1 MLRRGLLFGDAIQL
15 MKTCGEYSRHFS
27 VCSAATSWGVWLFVL
42 SLSLAVNVSAQQAA
56 SPNTG
61 VIAPTISATLPDAPS
76 STDVQ
81 SSSFG
86 EELGHGV
93 LTIGK
98 DELTFI
104 KAPFQKKNLK
114 WDIAIGAA
122 TAALIATDVSVA
134 HQVDPAWHDTS
145 INVSN
150 AMVYSTAASAGGIFL
165 TGLITDNTHAKDTGV
180 AAARGAID
188 SAILY
193 GAMKLVFARERPYS
207 ANGDGS
213 FFSGNFSS
221 GSFPSGHSTLAWTLA
236 SVVAHEY
243 TNWPVAVLMYGMATA
258 ASTTRVTG
266 GVHFPSDVVVGGA
279 FGYLIG
285 RYVARQEN
293 HLPGDAPT
301 HPRSKILRAE
311 DAVLS
316 HVSFGVQ

>member
-1 MLRRGLLFGDAIQL
+1 MR
-15 MKTCGEYSRHFS
+15 
-27 VCSAATSWGVWLFVL
+27 ATHLASSVWLAVITVA
-42 SLSLAVNVSAQQAA
+42 LATGASAQMP
-56 SPNTG
+56 SSSSSNEIMP
-61 VIAPTISATLPDAPS
+61 VVSATLPDAPS
-76 STDVQ
+76 SSPDVP
-81 SSSFG
+81 SNSFG
-86 EELGHGV
+86 ESLGRGA
-93 LTIGK
+93 LIIGK
-98 DELTFI
+98 DELTFL

-122 TAALIATDVSVA
+122 TAALIATDVSVL
-134 HQVDPAWHDTS
+134 HQVNPAWHDTS
-145 INVSN
+145 LNISN

-193 GAMKLVFARERPYS
+193 GAMKLAFARERPFS

-221 GSFPSGHSTLAWTLA
+221 GSFPSGHSALTWTLA
-236 SVVAHEY
+236 SVIAHEY
-243 TNWPVAVLMYGMATA
+243 PKWPVAVLMYGMATA

-285 RYVARQEN
+285 RYVAKQDN
-293 HLPGDAPT
+293 HLPGDASA
-301 HPRSKILRAE
+301 HPKSKLLRAE

-316 HVSFGVQ
+316 HVTFGVQ

>member
-1 MLRRGLLFGDAIQL
+1 VVQTA
-15 MKTCGEYSRHFS
+15 
-27 VCSAATSWGVWLFVL
+27 
-42 SLSLAVNVSAQQAA
+42 
-56 SPNTG
+56 
-61 VIAPTISATLPDAPS
+61 LPDAPS
-76 STDVQ
+76 PSPAVA

-86 EELGHGV
+86 EQLGHGA
-93 LTIGK
+93 LIIGK

-134 HQVDPAWHDTS
+134 HQVNPVWHDTS
-145 INVSN
+145 LNISN
-150 AMVYSTAASAGGIFL
+150 SMVYSTAASAGGIFL

-193 GAMKLVFARERPYS
+193 GALKLVFARERPYS

-221 GSFPSGHSTLAWTLA
+221 GSFPSGHSTLTWTLA
-236 SVVAHEY
+236 SVIAHEY
-243 TNWPVAVLMYGMATA
+243 PKWPVAVLMYGMATA

-285 RYVARQEN
+285 RYVAKQDN
-293 HLPGDAPT
+293 HLPGDSPAHT
-301 HPRSKILRAE
+301 KNKLLRIE

-316 HVSFGVQ
+316 HVSLGVQ

>member
-1 MLRRGLLFGDAIQL
+1 
-15 MKTCGEYSRHFS
+15 MKTYLGFSRLISGCSTPVSRCGWFLILTMTLTTGTSAQEPTA
-27 VCSAATSWGVWLFVL
+27 VNTGGVVPTLSAA
-42 SLSLAVNVSAQQAA
+42 
-56 SPNTG
+56 
-61 VIAPTISATLPDAPS
+61 LPDAPS
-76 STDVQ
+76 SALDVQ

-93 LTIGK
+93 LIIGK

-114 WDIAIGAA
+114 WDLVIGAA
-122 TAALIATDVSVA
+122 TAALISTDVSVT
-134 HQVDPAWHDTS
+134 HQVNPAWHDTS
-145 INVSN
+145 INISQ

-236 SVVAHEY
+236 SVIAHEY
-243 TNWPVAVLMYGMATA
+243 PKWPVAVLMYGMATA

-266 GVHFPSDVVVGGA
+266 GEHFPSDVVVGGA

-285 RYVARQEN
+285 RYVAKQDN
-293 HLPGDAPT
+293 HLPGDPPT
-301 HPRSKILRAE
+301 HQKGKMVRVE

-316 HVSFGVQ
+316 HVSFSLQ